1 LPEVNPRHPVTLG
14 GSKYMTEVVNE
25 CMEEYMSR
33 WMDRR
38 MDRYIGAD
46 EMINI
51 CEEVGEYMDE

>member
-1 LPEVNPRHPVTLG
+1 
-14 GSKYMTEVVNE
+14 MTEVVNE

-51 CEEVGEYMDE
+51 CEEVDEYMDE